1 MNTRTPPALTP
12 HLDYLHCRRN
22 YGTSNRQQNQQM
34 ENGKCLEIHIL
45 YVTPLP
51 FNKTQHKTYN

>member
-45 YVTPLP
+45 LKTNSPRSRTKT
-51 FNKTQHKTYN
+51 FNE